1 MPPRVAAEGK
11 PRRRRRPEDAER
23 EILEAADAL
32 LRERPLHAVTV
43 DEIMRRTTLSRKSF
57 YVYFHDRY
65 ELLRRLVAPLRK
77 ELDRANAHAL
87 ERDDGRATFMAVAT
101 ILRDDGMLLRALS
114 EAAHYDAQ
122 AERLWRSFNEPVIAR
137 FAARIHADVSRGS
150 GPPSS
155 PSPEELARALVGM
168 NLYSFF
174 DRVVGHPDV
183 DLEAVIEPLYQVWM
197 RALAPPRAG
206 EPGP

>member
-1 MPPRVAAEGK
+1 VDGK
-11 PRRRRRPEDAER
+11 PRRRRRRPEDAER
-23 EILEAADAL
+23 EILRAADAL

-65 ELLRRLVAPLRK
+65 ELLRRLVAPLRA

-87 ERDDGRATFMAVAT
+87 ERDDGRVTFMAVAE
-101 ILRDDGMLLRALS
+101 ILRDHGMLVRALS
-114 EAAHYDAQ
+114 EAAHYDAE

-137 FAARIHADVSRGS
+137 FAKKIRSDMARRGTRQP
-150 GPPSS
+150 GT
-155 PSPEELARALVGM
+155 SPEALARALVGM

-174 DRVVGHPDV
+174 DRVVANPDV
-183 DLEAVIEPLYQVWM
+183 DIEAVIEPLYQIWM
-197 RALAPPRAG
+197 CVLG
-206 EPGP
+206 SSPGAERRG